1 MTVYVLTYIDI
12 LNTIKDMPN
21 PHIPNQYTTLKKL
34 QVTNIPELVE
44 NLNYNFEQLLDG
56 VVFKGIQ
63 GKPGQPGNVG
73 SQGKRGAAFMYLK
86 DDKFLPE
93 FEPALDA
100 DAITLAH
107 INNAIATNS
116 TYLFAECTNFQ
127 DIVHNDY
134 LILPNGQTICYN
146 SVTGLFEET
155 YVRFLKNVDL
165 LTEQRV
171 IELIRLNSI
180 SSNGL
185 MNIYESSNKQV
196 PDDNPNAGTINP
208 VFDNVKSLADIAV
221 GPSAGFKTAAL
232 QFVALQE
239 TAGFYNGRQSQL
251 NFISGHVANYH
262 KLLQNTIAANLNK
275 HAPVITNSP
284 VQTIIQN
291 TLHAGI
297 TLGSIQSN
305 TFDNFAHIRRTN
317 NALELMHKYS
327 NDANI
332 IAGYPKLSISET
344 LSLINANM
352 SLQVEAQI
360 AKLINTGNGL
370 GVKVSAN
377 SIDLD
382 NPTVLFTKLKS
393 SLNKVLCIDT
403 NGKVYV
409 NNLRVAGA
417 LNTSGDAFASEAVIA
432 AYVTNHVNDRLGWVD
447 ARTVITRI
455 DEQIAAIPDAT
466 VPVRGLIKLADR
478 VDPSHPGYSTSA
490 VTPKL
495 FNETRGNVS
504 RYGTMKRVDYDA
516 ALQSALDGRPNDD
529 AENSFISL
537 ADAVRL
543 FKKLMPS
550 KAKTGNIV
558 PLMHM
563 KILFR
568 VDVNGVD
575 IFDTNYF
582 LDRVSITS
590 HISKEFIKEQI
601 LPVKFISKTIASSE
615 YHPPTGDYIGSS
627 RGYYS
632 VNSISLA
639 FEMPAGY
646 NFDTTYQSMFSIFVN
661 GKMEQWRRTLNRNDE
676 VLLSTN
682 NTTTYTTNR
691 FSIVVPVVGTFR
703 DSEQQPQYYSVDVAI
718 YSNSYKMVKHW
729 PIYASL
735 DLGD

>member
-1 MTVYVLTYIDI
+1 
-12 LNTIKDMPN
+12 MPN

-196 PDDNPNAGTINP
+196 PDDNPNAGTINS

-305 TFDNFAHIRRTN
+305 TLDNFAHIRRTN

-432 AYVTNHVNDRLGWVD
+432 AYVTNHVNARLGWVD
-447 ARTVITRI
+447 ARTVIARI

-478 VDPSHPGYSTSA
+478 VDQSHPGYSTSA

-537 ADAVRL
+537 ADAVQL
-543 FKKLMPS
+543 FKKMMPS

-558 PLMHM
+558 PLMNM
-563 KILFR
+563 RLLIKRTGNRFNNERIQ
-568 VDVNGVD
+568 D
-575 IFDTNYF
+575 ITVQFIAATE
-582 LDRVSITS
+582 LVSNTVLNLQYVRG
-590 HISKEFIKEQI
+590 EF
-601 LPVKFISKTIASSE
+601 STM
-615 YHPPTGDYIGSS
+615 YTGSS
-627 RGYYS
+627 TDSFTGAKTSNTANTGVYLTFR
-632 VNSISLA
+632 L
-639 FEMPAGY
+639 PANNY
-646 NFDTTYQSMFSIFVN
+646 ITVLTDVMFSMFVN
-661 GKMEQWRRTLNRNDE
+661 GKVSQWNANTNNNDE
-676 VLLSTN
+676 KWLASSNVAQYNSQELTIYVPFVYLSN
-682 NTTTYTTNR
+682 SY
-691 FSIVVPVVGTFR
+691 F
-703 DSEQQPQYYSVDVAI
+703 EQYYDVNVAI

-729 PIYASL
+729 PIYAGL

>member
-1 MTVYVLTYIDI
+1 
-12 LNTIKDMPN
+12 MPN

-305 TFDNFAHIRRTN
+305 TLDNFAHIRRTN

-409 NNLRVAGA
+409 NNLRAAGA

-432 AYVTNHVNDRLGWVD
+432 AYVTNHVNARLGWVD
-447 ARTVITRI
+447 ARTVIARI

-537 ADAVRL
+537 ADAVQL
-543 FKKLMPS
+543 FKKMMPS

-558 PLMHM
+558 PLMNMRLLIKRTKHHGNTAGAVYE
-563 KILFR
+563 R
-568 VDVNGVD
+568 VQDVIVQSIAATELISNNALNLQYIRGE
-575 IFDTNYF
+575 FSASYAGSETNSWTGQKTTYAN
-582 LDRVSITS
+582 ITG
-590 HISKEFIKEQI
+590 IYLTFK
-601 LPVKFISKTIASSE
+601 
-615 YHPPTGDYIGSS
+615 
-627 RGYYS
+627 
-632 VNSISLA
+632 
-639 FEMPAGY
+639 MPAD
-646 NFDTTYQSMFSIFVN
+646 NTFTVLSDVMFSIFVN
-661 GKMEQWRRTLNRNDE
+661 CKATQWNNITNNNDE
-676 VLLSTN
+676 KWLTASNASQYGLQELTIHVPFVYLSN
-682 NTTTYTTNR
+682 SY
-691 FSIVVPVVGTFR
+691 F
-703 DSEQQPQYYSVDVAI
+703 EQYYDVNVAI

-729 PIYASL
+729 PIYADL

>member
-1 MTVYVLTYIDI
+1 
-12 LNTIKDMPN
+12 MPN

-305 TFDNFAHIRRTN
+305 TLDNFAHIRRTN

-432 AYVTNHVNDRLGWVD
+432 AYVTNHVNARLGWVD

-504 RYGTMKRVDYDA
+504 RYGTMKRVDYEA
-516 ALQSALDGRPNDD
+516 ALQSALDGRPNED

-537 ADAVRL
+537 ADAVQL
-543 FKKLMPS
+543 FKKMMPS

-558 PLMHM
+558 PLMNVRLLVRRTKHYGNTAGAVHE
-563 KILFR
+563 R
-568 VDVNGVD
+568 VQDVIVQSIAATELVSNTVLNLQYVRGA
-575 IFDTNYF
+575 FSGEYAGSETNSWTGQKTTYTN
-582 LDRVSITS
+582 ITG
-590 HISKEFIKEQI
+590 IYLTFK
-601 LPVKFISKTIASSE
+601 
-615 YHPPTGDYIGSS
+615 
-627 RGYYS
+627 
-632 VNSISLA
+632 
-639 FEMPAGY
+639 MPAD
-646 NFDTTYQSMFSIFVN
+646 NTFTVLSDVMFSIFVN
-661 GKMEQWRRTLNRNDE
+661 GKATQWNNITSSNDE
-676 VLLSTN
+676 KWLTASNASQYGSQEFTVH
-682 NTTTYTTNR
+682 
-691 FSIVVPVVGTFR
+691 VPFTFI
-703 DSEQQPQYYSVDVAI
+703 SNSYFEQYYDMNIAI

-729 PIYASL
+729 PIYAGL

>member
-1 MTVYVLTYIDI
+1 MSVYVLAYIDI
-12 LNTIKDMPN
+12 LNTIKDMSN

-134 LILPNGQTICYN
+134 LILPNGQTVCYN

-305 TFDNFAHIRRTN
+305 TLDNFAHIRRTN

-344 LSLINANM
+344 LSLINVNM

-360 AKLINTGNGL
+360 AKLISTGNGL

-432 AYVTNHVNDRLGWVD
+432 AYVTNHVNARLGWVD

-504 RYGTMKRVDYDA
+504 RYGTMKRVDYEA

-537 ADAVRL
+537 ADAVQL
-543 FKKLMPS
+543 FKKMAPS

-558 PLMHM
+558 PLMNVRLLVRRAKHYVNTAGAVHE
-563 KILFR
+563 R
-568 VDVNGVD
+568 VQDVIVQSIAATELISNNALNLQYIRGEFSASYAVGETNSWTGQNTTYANNTGIYVTFKMPANNTFTVLTDVMFSVFVNVKVTQWNDMTHTNDERWLTASNASQYGSQELTVHVPFAYVNRSAYEQYYDVN
-575 IFDTNYF
+575 
-582 LDRVSITS
+582 
-590 HISKEFIKEQI
+590 
-601 LPVKFISKTIASSE
+601 
-615 YHPPTGDYIGSS
+615 
-627 RGYYS
+627 
-632 VNSISLA
+632 
-639 FEMPAGY
+639 
-646 NFDTTYQSMFSIFVN
+646 
-661 GKMEQWRRTLNRNDE
+661 
-676 VLLSTN
+676 
-682 NTTTYTTNR
+682 
-691 FSIVVPVVGTFR
+691 
-703 DSEQQPQYYSVDVAI
+703 VAI

-729 PIYASL
+729 PIYAGL

>member
-1 MTVYVLTYIDI
+1 
-12 LNTIKDMPN
+12 MPN

-305 TFDNFAHIRRTN
+305 TLDNFAHIRRTN

-360 AKLINTGNGL
+360 AKLINTSNGL

-409 NNLRVAGA
+409 NNLRVAGV

-432 AYVTNHVNDRLGWVD
+432 AYVTNHVNARLGWVD

-466 VPVRGLIKLADR
+466 VPIRGLIKLADR

-495 FNETRGNVS
+495 FNETRGNIS

-543 FKKLMPS
+543 FKKMTHS

-558 PLMHM
+558 PLMNM
-563 KILFR
+563 KVLFTAPW
-568 VDVNGVD
+568 NSY
-575 IFDTNYF
+575 TASTLF
-582 LDRVSITS
+582 LRNISVTS
-590 HISKEFIKEQI
+590 HVATEFIKEQLI
-601 LPVKFISKTIASSE
+601 PVRLADMQIASTSTT
-615 YHPPTGDYIGSS
+615 HSPGDYNGGGTTTVVTGIA
-627 RGYYS
+627 
-632 VNSISLA
+632 LT
-639 FEMPAGY
+639 FEMPTGY

-661 GKMEQWRRTLNRNDE
+661 GKMEQWRQTLDRNGE

-682 NTTTYTTNR
+682 NTTTYESNKFR
-691 FSIVVPVVGTFR
+691 VVVPVVVSFS
-703 DSEQQPQYYSVDVAI
+703 DSTQTPQYYSINVAI

-729 PIYASL
+729 PIYAGL